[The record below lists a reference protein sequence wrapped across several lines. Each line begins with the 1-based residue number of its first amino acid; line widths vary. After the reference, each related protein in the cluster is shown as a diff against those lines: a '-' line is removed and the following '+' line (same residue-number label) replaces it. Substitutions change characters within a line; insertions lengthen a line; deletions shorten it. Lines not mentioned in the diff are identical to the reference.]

1 MTPRAKIQLFSAP
14 TTTTLPS
21 LLAKERI
28 ASDAIVPKIHLSRNQ
43 RHDALAERL
52 LGAAEVGAEALL
64 KLVGEGEVKAR
75 DLAVVVGILIDKVA
89 VLEKRSEPPTANV
102 AELLQKMQRM
112 TALQEEL
119 ERRGLSLQP

>member
-1 MTPRAKIQLFSAP
+1 MTPRAKVQLLSMP
-14 TTTTLPS
+14 TTTALPS

-28 ASDAIVPKIHLSRNQ
+28 ASDAIVPKVHLSRNQ

-75 DLAVVVGILIDKVA
+75 DLAVVIGILIDKVA
-89 VLEKRSEPPTANV
+89 VLERRSEPPTANV
-102 AELLQKMQRM
+102 ADLMQKMKRM

-119 ERRGLSLQP
+119 ERRGLSLQA

>member
-1 MTPRAKIQLFSAP
+1 MTPRAKVQLLSMP
-14 TTTTLPS
+14 TTTALPS

-28 ASDAIVPKIHLSRNQ
+28 ASDAIVPKVHLSRNQ

-119 ERRGLSLQP
+119 ERRGLPLQP